1 MSDGEILYAKLGTS
15 YVLKFVGD
23 IRYTIC
29 VPLSHFISRL
39 RGLSGYNNILVD
51 LSEAES
57 IDSTNLG
64 LLAQVANI
72 MHERF
77 RGRPI
82 LISKNENVLRTLD
95 AVGFFEIFTVDAGD
109 GYPVANMHLLSQEM
123 TTEKEM
129 ATAILEAHRILSEL
143 NDANHEMFQ
152 QVVEGLEADA
162 ENAECRD
169 YKPDFP

>member
-1 MSDGEILYAKLGTS
+1 
-15 YVLKFVGD
+15 
-23 IRYTIC
+23 
-29 VPLSHFISRL
+29 
-39 RGLSGYNNILVD
+39 
-51 LSEAES
+51 
-57 IDSTNLG
+57 
-64 LLAQVANI
+64 
-72 MHERF
+72 
-77 RGRPI
+77 
-82 LISKNENVLRTLD
+82 
-95 AVGFFEIFTVDAGD
+95 DAGD